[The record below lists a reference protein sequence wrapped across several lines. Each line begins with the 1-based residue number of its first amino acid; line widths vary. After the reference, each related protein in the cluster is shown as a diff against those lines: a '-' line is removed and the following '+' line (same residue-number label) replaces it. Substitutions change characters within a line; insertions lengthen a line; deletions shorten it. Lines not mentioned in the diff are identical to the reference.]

1 MTIPFNIR
9 RARSE
14 TLAADSMIH
23 FDNAGSSLMPTPV
36 SESLHQYLND
46 EEKYGGYE
54 TAELYTEKLNNFYNN
69 AAKLLNCSA
78 NEIAFVD
85 SATRAWDLAFYSFKF
100 QRGDKILTS
109 MAEYGSNVIAYI
121 QQAKRY
127 GVNVV
132 FIPNDCHGQV
142 DTQMLSS
149 LIDERVKL
157 ISITHIPTGGGL
169 VNPVNEIGRIAK
181 AANIP
186 YLLDSCQALGQI
198 PVDVEKIGC
207 DILSGTGRKYLR
219 GPRGTG
225 LLYVRTTLL
234 EKLEPPMLDQHAATL
249 MSPTEFQIRSD
260 AKRFENW
267 EQFCAGKIA
276 LGEAIKYSL
285 DWGLPDIQ
293 ARIYT
298 LANTLRERLKSIKEI
313 AVTDQGIEQCGIVT
327 FYSNTLS
334 ANAIQK
340 AMRIRGINVSIS
352 KGAGSLISFS
362 DRGLEEVVRASLHY
376 YNTIEEIDTFIQVIR
391 ELNHFDNN
399 Q

>member
-1 MTIPFNIR
+1 MTTPFDIR

-14 TLAADSMIH
+14 TLAADSIIH
-23 FDNAGSSLMPTPV
+23 FNNAGSSLMPTPV

-54 TAELYTEKLNNFYNN
+54 TAELYTEKLNNFYHN

-149 LIDERVKL
+149 LIDEQVKL

-225 LLYVRTTLL
+225 LLYVRSTLL

-334 ANAIQK
+334 ASAIQK

-399 Q
+399 E